1 MRDAA
6 RMTLGWLVVATLVV
20 LAGCVPR
27 VDTIEIADPDLLD
40 LLYPPPPSNVV
51 PGWITHPRT
60 RRQWL
65 EEPWNRPWLWHQH
78 HCRGDWL

>member
-1 MRDAA
+1 MRTNWAV
-6 RMTLGWLVVATLVV
+6 LVLLCGL
-20 LAGCVPR
+20 LAGCTPR
-27 VDTIEIADPDLLD
+27 AESLHAVAIIDLDLLD
-40 LLYPPPPSNVV
+40 LLYPPMTV

-78 HCRGDWL
+78 HCSTDVLLQGG